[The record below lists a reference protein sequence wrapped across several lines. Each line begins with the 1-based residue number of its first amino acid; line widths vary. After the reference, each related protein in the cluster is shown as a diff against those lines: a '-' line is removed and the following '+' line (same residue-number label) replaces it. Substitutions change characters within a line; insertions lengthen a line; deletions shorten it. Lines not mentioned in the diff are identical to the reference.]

1 MSELVLIHHG
11 IKGQKWGIR
20 RYQNKDGT
28 LTEKG
33 RQRLGLDK
41 YDRDHNSDTVLKK
54 GTKVSRVINTN
65 RYEDFKNPEF
75 GGSDKAAKK
84 YIDDILAKENKYERK
99 YISVDGVKNSGRT
112 NGKEYYMSWFTEDGL
127 APDMAR
133 LSIYELKKDA
143 RVASG
148 KKVVDTLLDE
158 VGSKTITELLK
169 NNDSIKKMTLE
180 YTRDKDLFD
189 RVNKRLIDEG
199 YDGIEDI
206 NDLDTDMPVIMFN
219 SSKNLGK
226 PISTKSGK
234 EALEYIIKKHKK

>member
-1 MSELVLIHHG
+1 
-11 IKGQKWGIR
+11 
-20 RYQNKDGT
+20 
-28 LTEKG
+28 
-33 RQRLGLDK
+33 
-41 YDRDHNSDTVLKK
+41 
-54 GTKVSRVINTN
+54 
-65 RYEDFKNPEF
+65 
-75 GGSDKAAKK
+75 
-84 YIDDILAKENKYERK
+84 
-99 YISVDGVKNSGRT
+99 
-112 NGKEYYMSWFTEDGL
+112 MSWFTEDGL

-180 YTRDKDLFD
+180 YARDKDLFD

-199 YDGIEDI
+199 YDAIEDI